1 MCFDVGMSTLCLKK
15 LKLINLKNKNKEED
29 DEEEES

>member
-1 MCFDVGMSTLCLKK
+1 MCFDVGMSTLCIKK
-15 LKLINLKNKNKEED
+15 NKNKNKEED